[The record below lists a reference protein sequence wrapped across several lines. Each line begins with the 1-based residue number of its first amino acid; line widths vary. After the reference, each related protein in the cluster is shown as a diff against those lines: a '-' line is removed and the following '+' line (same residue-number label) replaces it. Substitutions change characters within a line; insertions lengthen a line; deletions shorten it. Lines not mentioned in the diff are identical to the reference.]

1 MNWTYTLVMSKTEKD
16 TPKVK
21 RVPHPKKYT
30 DPIENLKEFIEEELN
45 SEHQA
50 S

>member
-1 MNWTYTLVMSKTEKD
+1 MSWTCTLAMSKTEKEK
-16 TPKVK
+16 PVKK

-30 DPIENLKEFIEEELN
+30 DPIENLKEFIEEELE